1 MEEKRSVLS
10 LVKASNTITSSIAN
24 LRFVAVAALVG
35 AFLTAAVCVGY
46 TIYSFSESGKKIYVL
61 DKGQVLT
68 ASRQDVRIT
77 RGDEVEAQSERFHT
91 LFFTGTPNR
100 EVMNR
105 NINEALELC
114 GDRSVYDYYNDI
126 DESGFYR
133 RLSQNNAI
141 QEIIVDSVRYDIK
154 SYPYRVVTFSTLYLT
169 RTSVITKNL
178 LITRMNMIDV
188 PRNERNLN
196 GLKIE
201 EFEVLR
207 NDEIDRRKR

>member
-1 MEEKRSVLS
+1 M
-10 LVKASNTITSSIAN
+10 
-24 LRFVAVAALVG
+24 
-35 AFLTAAVCVGY
+35 
-46 TIYSFSESGKKIYVL
+46 
-61 DKGQVLT
+61 T

-114 GDRSVYDYYNDI
+114 GDRSVYDYYKDI